1 MHPPDQRQVI
11 RAVSGMGANPDDL
24 RFVFNDKTCLF
35 TIMLANNETGVI
47 QPIAELSEIAHEKGV
62 LFHTDAV

>member
-1 MHPPDQRQVI
+1 
-11 RAVSGMGANPDDL
+11 MGANPDGL
-24 RFVFNDKTCLF
+24 RLVLNDKTCLF